1 MLSLLLSSK
10 VKFKASFSITIG
22 IVENIFCSYFSIC
35 LLKPFDKDKTRAI
48 PIIPIDDARD
58 VKIVLP
64 FFVLIL
70 ENDNFNESINFIF
83 VFIIFIFSSV
93 SSLL

>member
-1 MLSLLLSSK
+1 MLNLKNITKIYKTSSLEQ
-10 VKFKASFSITIG
+10 KA
-22 IVENIFCSYFSIC
+22 
-35 LLKPFDKDKTRAI
+35 L
-48 PIIPIDDARD
+48 DDARD